1 MLLYKYGYQ
10 QRRKA
15 MRQESVE
22 HIEQLLQD
30 KNLIQVQVHLNHE
43 DNEFSCDVF
52 CEAEITSQGEEDYPL
67 EQGRYGYTAD
77 CIPLNRVPR
86 SIIAR
91 LQLAKQCLEVVAQA
105 KEMKRK

>member
-1 MLLYKYGYQ
+1 M
-10 QRRKA
+10 RR
-15 MRQESVE
+15 ESVE
-22 HIEQLLQD
+22 YIEQLLQD

-52 CEAEITSQGEEDYPL
+52 CEAPEITSQEKEDYPL

-91 LQLAKQCLEVVAQA
+91 LQLAKQCLEVVA
-105 KEMKRK
+105 MKRK

>member
-1 MLLYKYGYQ
+1 
-10 QRRKA
+10 
-15 MRQESVE
+15 MRQES
-22 HIEQLLQD
+22 IEYIEELLQD
-30 KNLIQVQVHLNHE
+30 PNLVQVQVHLNHE

-52 CEAEITSQGEEDYPL
+52 CEAPDTTEQADEDYTL

-91 LQLAKQCLEVVAQA
+91 LQLAKQCLDVVAQQ
-105 KEMKRK
+105 KSMERILEKLEESS

>member
-1 MLLYKYGYQ
+1 
-10 QRRKA
+10 
-15 MRQESVE
+15 MRQES
-22 HIEQLLQD
+22 IEYIEELLQD
-30 KNLIQVQVHLNHE
+30 PNLVQVQVHLNHE

-52 CEAEITSQGEEDYPL
+52 CEAPDADEQADEGYPL

-91 LQLAKQCLEVVAQA
+91 LQLAKQCLDVVAQQ
-105 KEMKRK
+105 KSMERILEKLEESS

>member
-1 MLLYKYGYQ
+1 
-10 QRRKA
+10 

-22 HIEQLLQD
+22 YIEQLLQD
-30 KNLIQVQVHLNHE
+30 ENLIQVHVHLNHE

-52 CEAEITSQGEEDYPL
+52 CEAPEAKITSQEEEDYPL

-105 KEMKRK
+105 KAMNV